1 MDPLSGRF
9 DWITLSPKRHRPPR
23 QELLQACHELKVVV
37 HGPED
42 ISFAAAMASQCED
55 NTERLLQPGWE
66 SSIGEALAV
75 EHVRQHAQWRLSLQ
89 SHKWLG
95 IR

>member
-1 MDPLSGRF
+1 MCIRDS
-9 DWITLSPKRHRPPR
+9 PPR

-37 HGPED
+37 HGAED

-55 NTERLLQPGWE
+55 DTERLLQPGWE
-66 SSIGEALAV
+66 SNIGEKLAV
-75 EHVRQHAQWRLSLQ
+75 DHVRQHAQWRLSLQ

>member
-1 MDPLSGRF
+1 M
-9 DWITLSPKRHRPPR
+9 
-23 QELLQACHELKVVV
+23 ACK
-37 HGPED
+37 
-42 ISFAAAMASQCED
+42 CED
-55 NTERLLQPGWE
+55 DTERLLQPGWE